1 VQHFQSFVVSFSL
14 ALQDSKKGATAINTT
29 VSELERLP
37 DLDEYIKKE
46 SALELTR
53 RSLVGAPV
61 YTVISLIMLA
71 GTPMAL
77 DYGSW
82 AISEVILLI
91 LLGVIRFWFA
101 LSFERRYDQVGEKAV
116 SQFSILTAL
125 QSLTLGI
132 LSAMVIWQY
141 WAAKEVVLTIVLSA
155 GCIAAGTSALS
166 VRRSAQLIF
175 LACVLVPLGFAVY
188 LVGGLAAAMLITGFL
203 SLMAFLVQDGGQA
216 KRAYFKHLEVHY
228 SDKILRRRSA
238 LELQA
243 KKELIKEIGH
253 GIRTP
258 VNSIIGMTALLLD
271 EKLGTRAREI
281 ADTIQKSSNVLW
293 GLISDL
299 PGSVKTMHDA
309 SEVQLGA
316 INLRQCIEN
325 TKDLY
330 RQEAAD
336 KGLEFTTR
344 IEDIPEDV
352 ISYDQGQLEQV
363 LANLM
368 VNAVQYTDKGSITLS
383 TSCNNLHD
391 GTVLIEF
398 SVADTGPGIPVEY
411 RESVFRPFS
420 NKGVKSSG
428 KFGDDGLGLPL
439 CKGLVELMGGD
450 IWIEDNDD
458 RGTIVKFTIR
468 AVLDPSDNTWEA
480 AGETSSKPGEADLR
494 HFLGEP
500 SNVSQ
505 LHPHSILVV
514 DDDEIHRQIVC
525 TQLQKMGYA
534 ADEAADG
541 EQAIAAVMQGAYDLV
556 FMDVR
561 MPIMSGI
568 ESTRWIRDRF
578 NGDDLRIIALTGDA
592 SIETR
597 EHCMRAGMDNFVTKP
612 VKVKDIEAILCH
624 SRHDQNKP
632 VSHINGE
639 MVH

>member
-1 VQHFQSFVVSFSL
+1 M
-14 ALQDSKKGATAINTT
+14 NTT
-29 VSELERLP
+29 ISELERLP
-37 DLDEYIKKE
+37 DLDEYISRE
-46 SALELTR
+46 SALELAR
-53 RSLVGAPV
+53 RSLLGAPV
-61 YTVISLIMLA
+61 YTIISLVMLA

-77 DYGSW
+77 DYGLW
-82 AISEVILLI
+82 AIAEVILLV
-91 LLGVIRFWFA
+91 LLGAIRIWFA
-101 LSFERRYDQVGEKAV
+101 LGFERRYDQVGEKAV

-141 WAAKEVVLTIVLSA
+141 WAAREVVLTIVLSA

-166 VRRSAQLIF
+166 VRRSAQMIF

-188 LVGGLAAAMLITGFL
+188 LVGGLAAAALITGFL

-216 KRAYFKHLEVHY
+216 KRSYLEYLKEHY
-228 SDKILRRRSA
+228 GEKILRRRAA
-238 LELQA
+238 LELHA
-243 KKELIKEIGH
+243 KQELIRDIGH
-253 GIRTP
+253 DLRAP

-271 EKLGTRAREI
+271 EKLGNRARET
-281 ADTIQKSSNVLW
+281 AETIRNSGNVLW

-309 SEVQLGA
+309 PETQLGA
-316 INLRQCIEN
+316 MNLRQCIEA
-325 TKDLY
+325 TQDLY

-383 TSCNNLHD
+383 SSCNNLHD

-411 RESVFRPFS
+411 RESVFNPFS
-420 NKGVKSSG
+420 DKGVKSSG
-428 KFGDDGLGLPL
+428 KFGGDGLGLPL
-439 CKGLVELMGGD
+439 CKGLVELLGGD
-450 IWIEDNDD
+450 IWIEDNDGK
-458 RGTIVKFTIR
+458 GTIVKFTMR
-468 AVLDPSDNTWEA
+468 AELDPSDNTWEA
-480 AGETSSKPGEADLR
+480 PGETSSKPGEASVYQFPVTR
-494 HFLGEP
+494 G
-500 SNVSQ
+500 NVSQ

-514 DDDEIHRQIVC
+514 DDDDIHRQIVC
-525 TQLQKMGYA
+525 AQLQKMGYP

-541 EQAIAAVMQGAYDLV
+541 DQAIAAVMQGAYDLI

-561 MPIMSGI
+561 MPNMDGI
-568 ESTRWIRDRF
+568 ESTRWIRDRY
-578 NGDDLRIIALTGDA
+578 NCDDLRIIAITGDA
-592 SIETR
+592 SIKTR
-597 EHCMRAGMDNFVTKP
+597 EQCMRAGMDNFVTKP
-612 VKVKDIEAILCH
+612 VRVKDIEAILCH
-624 SRHDQNKP
+624 SRHDHNKP
-632 VSHINGE
+632 VSHTNAE